1 VLGLDQGETDY
12 PVVVAAVQALL
23 AVVQE
28 NARQGKWGVL
38 YNF

>member
-1 VLGLDQGETDY
+1 LDQGETDY
-12 PVVVAAVQALL
+12 PVVVAVKALL